1 VLLARGL
8 CYKPRK
14 SIGHFDDGEA
24 PDCVDYDLWLGPAPK
39 RPFNPNRFHYNWH
52 WNWDY
57 GNGDLGNQGVHQM
70 DVALWGTGKKQ
81 LPRYAQSI
89 GGRFGYKD
97 DGETPNT
104 QIVLLDYGKDE
115 PRIIFEVRG
124 LETGGVHNGKV
135 GNVFYGTD
143 GYLVVADGAPTAAY
157 WPSGELKQ
165 TFEGSSS
172 DNNHFANFV
181 KAVKANAKPEDVHG
195 DVEVG
200 HVAAGLCH
208 LGNISYR
215 TGDEAAFD
223 SEATKNAFGNDRD
236 GAEATARMVAHL
248 KAQGVDLST
257 AQCRIGRRLE
267 FDPKAEHFVSDRD
280 ANHLLTRNYRKP
292 FVVPD
297 KVV

>member
-1 VLLARGL
+1 MR
-8 CYKPRK
+8 
-14 SIGHFDDGEA
+14 EQ
-24 PDCVDYDLWLGPAPK
+24 
-39 RPFNPNRFHYNWH
+39 FHYDWH
-52 WNWDY
+52 WLWDY

-70 DVALWGTGKKQ
+70 DVALWGVNRKT
-81 LPRYAQSI
+81 LPRYVQSI

-115 PRIIFEVRG
+115 PKVIFEVRG

-135 GNVFYGTD
+135 GNIFYGTD

-165 TFEGSSS
+165 SFKGDSGES
-172 DNNHFANFV
+172 NHFANFV
-181 KAVKANAKPEDVHG
+181 KAVKTNAKPEEIHG

-200 HVAAGLCH
+200 HIGAGLCH

-215 TGDEAAFD
+215 LGELAAFD
-223 SEATKNAFGNDRD
+223 STETRNAFGNDRD
-236 GAEATARMVAHL
+236 GAEATARMIAHL
-248 KAQGVDLST
+248 KAQGVNLGEV
-257 AQCRIGRRLE
+257 QCRVGPRLE
-267 FDPKAEHFVSDRD
+267 FDPKSERFVGRRD
-280 ANHLLTRNYRKP
+280 ANHLLTREYRRP
-292 FVVPD
+292 FIVPD